1 MSDMGCFLEK
11 SQRILLYFGRVQ
23 RGVLFFFSACTLIF
37 HIWNKFLFSYATKT
51 GKGFF
56 KA

>member
-51 GKGFF
+51 GKVFF